1 MTTEPRVLLL
11 DTSGQRGTIA
21 LAAGETVLGVRT
33 LDETRRHARDLA
45 PRAQALL
52 TEQGWRS
59 RDVQLVVVS
68 RGPGS
73 YTGLRVGVMA
83 AKAFAYATGCA
94 LVAVDTFAIIAS
106 QAPPDASRLVVIA
119 DAQKDKVYAQTFERQ
134 PDGSFRPGSE
144 LAIVPVAV
152 LLSGLRPGDRL
163 SGPGVAKCENR
174 LPDGITVVAAGLREP
189 QPEALLPLGLARYH
203 NGERDDVFALE
214 PLYLRPSSAEEQWQ
228 ALGRP

>member
-11 DTSGQRGTIA
+11 DTSGHRGTVA
-21 LAAGETVLGVRT
+21 LAAGESILGVRI

-45 PRAQALL
+45 PAVQALL
-52 TEQGWRS
+52 AGPGWRP

-73 YTGLRVGVMA
+73 YTGLRVGIMA

-94 LVAVDTFAIIAS
+94 LVAVDTFAVVAS
-106 QAPPDASRLVVIA
+106 QAPPEASRLIVIA
-119 DAQKDKVYAQTFERQ
+119 DAQKDKVYAQAFERQ
-134 PDGSFRPGSE
+134 PDGSLQPASE
-144 LAIVPVAV
+144 LAVVPVAA
-152 LLSGLRPGDRL
+152 LLAGLRSTDWL
-163 SGPGVAKCENR
+163 TGPGVTKCAAL
-174 LPDGITVVAAGLREP
+174 LPAGTNLVAAGSREP
-189 QPEALLPLGLARYH
+189 LPGALLRLGLARFRK
-203 NGERDDVFALE
+203 GECDDVFALE